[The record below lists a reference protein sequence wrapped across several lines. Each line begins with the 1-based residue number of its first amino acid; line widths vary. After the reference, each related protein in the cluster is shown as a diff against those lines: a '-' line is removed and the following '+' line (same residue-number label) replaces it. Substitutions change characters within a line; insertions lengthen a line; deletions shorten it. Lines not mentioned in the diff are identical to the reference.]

1 MPDIDYAKYPSTY
14 RMEAIQTGD
23 KEKLAAWRKLETGI
37 NRLAQG
43 IFRQAY
49 VREHSLEAAI
59 LAVYMTGLYHGSTIE
74 SNRNE
79 SGTDH
84 S

>member
-1 MPDIDYAKYPSTY
+1 MKTDLDYAKYPSTF
-14 RMEAIQTGD
+14 RMEAIQSGD
-23 KEKLAAWRKLETGI
+23 KEKLKAWRQLESGV

-59 LAVYMTGLYHGSTIE
+59 LAVYLSGLYHGSEIE
-74 SNRNE
+74 RTRE
-79 SGTDH
+79 LE
-84 S
+84 